1 LPDAVYKIGR
11 DEGIAALFRGS
22 LTRMIFHIP
31 MTVISMTVLEMT
43 KPSLVSLLERRW
55 IFKFRTN

>member
-43 KPSLVSLLERRW
+43 KPSLVSLLERR
-55 IFKFRTN
+55 

>member
-1 LPDAVYKIGR
+1 
-11 DEGIAALFRGS
+11 
-22 LTRMIFHIP
+22 MIFHIP